1 MDDVPQMPLVSV
13 VSQEQLVLT
22 AAVAVVSVVVV
33 SVQWVVVLELVLV
46 WEQWVQNNEA
56 VSWEDGLES

>member
-1 MDDVPQMPLVSV
+1 MSQTPLVSV

-56 VSWEDGLES
+56 VSWASGLES